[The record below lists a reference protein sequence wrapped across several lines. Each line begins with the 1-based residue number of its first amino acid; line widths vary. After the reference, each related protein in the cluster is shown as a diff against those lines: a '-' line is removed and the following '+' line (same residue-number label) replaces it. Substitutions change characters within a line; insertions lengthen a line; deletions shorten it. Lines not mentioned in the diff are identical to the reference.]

1 MHVFVFGISGGV
13 HAPTQ
18 PEAVQSGYEA
28 AARGGS
34 EVELQSWKLKGEGS
48 AGTTQDKVSMHWSER
63 WCRHGTWTNCGIEIS
78 SRLAP
83 LWSG

>member
-1 MHVFVFGISGGV
+1 MSTLLEMG
-13 HAPTQ
+13 
-18 PEAVQSGYEA
+18 QSGYGEVTRVEA
-28 AARGGS
+28 ELRSLRSEGQVPAR
-34 EVELQSWKLKGEGS
+34 
-48 AGTTQDKVSMHWSER
+48 TTQDKVGMCWSEG